1 MKQNLPFLKHILD
14 EINFLMNK
22 TASITFEDYLKDE
35 VLTRATTRS
44 FEIIGEAVKN
54 LSEDFKNKHNKIEW
68 KKIAGM
74 RDKIIHYYFGVN
86 WNIVWKTIKEK
97 LPVLKREFEKFI
109 NELEGRRNWKNTLS
123 QINIFFLFLG
133 SIASLT

>member
-1 MKQNLPFLKHILD
+1 MKQNLPYLKHILD
-14 EINFLMNK
+14 EINFLIDK
-22 TASITFEDYLKDE
+22 TAGITFEDYLKDE

-97 LPVLKREFEKFI
+97 LPVLKREFEKMI
-109 NELEGRRNWKNTLS
+109 MELEK
-123 QINIFFLFLG
+123 
-133 SIASLT
+133 

>member
-1 MKQNLPFLKHILD
+1 MKQNLPYLKHIFD
-14 EINFLMNK
+14 EINFLIDK

-35 VLTRATTRS
+35 ILTRATTRS

-54 LSEDFKNKHNKIEW
+54 LSEDFKNKHDKIEW

-97 LPVLKREFEKFI
+97 LPALKEEFEKMI
-109 NELEGRRNWKNTLS
+109 KELKVL
-123 QINIFFLFLG
+123 
-133 SIASLT
+133 

>member
-1 MKQNLPFLKHILD
+1 MKD
-14 EINFLMNK
+14 EI
-22 TASITFEDYLKDE
+22 
-35 VLTRATTRS
+35 LTRATTRS

-54 LSEDFKNKHNKIEW
+54 LSEDFKNKHDKIEW

-97 LPVLKREFEKFI
+97 LPALKEEFEKMI
-109 NELEGRRNWKNTLS
+109 NELKVL
-123 QINIFFLFLG
+123 
-133 SIASLT
+133 